1 MLTPMR
7 KTQLVILDEVLDRTA
22 RAVEMVLA
30 KGAGPAMNEF
40 NRRETGGEQ
49 ERIGE

>member
-1 MLTPMR
+1 
-7 KTQLVILDEVLDRTA
+7 V
-22 RAVEMVLA
+22 VLA

-40 NRRETGGEQ
+40 NRRETGDEQ